1 MNDVTQA
8 RERMLADQFAKR
20 GIVDPRVL
28 EAFRQVPR
36 ELFVDPEL
44 RARAY
49 DDCPLPIADG
59 QTISQ
64 PYIVALM
71 LQAAAIAPTD
81 RVLEIGAGC
90 GYSAALLGHLAGRKP
105 AIPIYVCTG
114 RHTLAEVERLGLD
127 VSALTIVADTCIVV
141 TPILPGDGGLLLT
154 NSGKFA
160 HYTRPNTG
168 FDVLYGSL
176 ADCAETAVAGRLVR
190 DEGLWR

>member
-81 RVLEIGAGC
+81 REIG
-90 GYSAALLGHLAGRKP
+90 R
-105 AIPIYVCTG
+105 
-114 RHTLAEVERLGLD
+114 
-127 VSALTIVADTCIVV
+127 
-141 TPILPGDGGLLLT
+141 
-154 NSGKFA
+154 A
-160 HYTRPNTG
+160 H
-168 FDVLYGSL
+168 V
-176 ADCAETAVAGRLVR
+176 
-190 DEGLWR
+190 